1 MTEEP
6 EPLPSA
12 ASGIAV
18 LIGVTAI
25 VLLIGFGLAA
35 SVLWFR

>member
-18 LIGVTAI
+18 LIGVTII
-25 VLLIGFGLAA
+25 VLLIGFAGAA
-35 SVLWFR
+35 LVLWR